1 MEHLLEKF
9 NQQVN
14 LMLDECNTDFTP
26 VVCNLISTP
35 EGRDKVF
42 ELIRKKVIIE
52 KITIGEAINAIE
64 IEFNPNSY
72 TD

>member
-9 NQQVN
+9 NQQINV
-14 LMLDECNTDFTP
+14 MLDDCSSDFTP
-26 VVCNLISTP
+26 VVCNLISKP

-72 TD
+72 ID

>member
-14 LMLDECNTDFTP
+14 LMLDECNPDFTP